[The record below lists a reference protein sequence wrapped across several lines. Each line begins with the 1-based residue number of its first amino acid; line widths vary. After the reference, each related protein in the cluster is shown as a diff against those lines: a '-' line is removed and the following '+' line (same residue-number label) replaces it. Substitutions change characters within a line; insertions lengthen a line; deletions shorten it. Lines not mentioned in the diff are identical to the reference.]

1 VASGLANTTQQAGGA
16 AGVAI
21 VATLGYHLAF
31 GVAAGLVVA
40 ALVVA
45 AAVLTPR
52 RRPRD
57 LPPTPRTPAGR
68 ATARDAEGQTCPG

>member
-1 VASGLANTTQQAGGA
+1 MTGGGT
-16 AGVAI
+16 AGV
-21 VATLGYHLAF
+21 VPPPVAF

-45 AAVLTPR
+45 ALVVAALVVAGAVLTPR
-52 RRPRD
+52 RRPQD